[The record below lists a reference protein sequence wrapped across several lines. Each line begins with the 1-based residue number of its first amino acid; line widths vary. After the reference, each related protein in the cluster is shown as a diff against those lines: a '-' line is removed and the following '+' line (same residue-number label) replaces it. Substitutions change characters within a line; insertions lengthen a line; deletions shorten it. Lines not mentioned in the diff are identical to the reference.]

1 MIKTAFT
8 RNAVEVWYIARI
20 EKRDSDLFLEKID
33 TLKVSCVSTSL
44 KIHAI
49 KSFKQ
54 VYPEPNT
61 RNTTGYIRKVDGRG
75 PHGNR

>member
-1 MIKTAFT
+1 MQL
-8 RNAVEVWYIARI
+8 RSVHSARI
-20 EKRDSDLFLEKID
+20 EKCGGDLFLEKID
-33 TLKVSCVSTSL
+33 TRKVGYVTTSL

-54 VYPEPNT
+54 VYPKQNK
-61 RNTTGYIRKVDGRG
+61 RNTTVYIHKVDGRG